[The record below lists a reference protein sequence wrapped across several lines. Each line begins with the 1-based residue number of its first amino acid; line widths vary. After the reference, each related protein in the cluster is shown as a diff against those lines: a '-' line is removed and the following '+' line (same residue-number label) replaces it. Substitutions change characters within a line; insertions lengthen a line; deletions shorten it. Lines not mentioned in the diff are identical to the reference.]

1 MKEPSVLAQLIQSY
15 ARARKLNRGKQL
27 HAHLISL
34 GGVPST
40 FVANHLINMYA
51 KCGDIHHAAA
61 LFDGMTQRNL
71 VSWSAMISGFSQNG
85 QALEALR
92 TFSLMCGAGVRPT
105 EFAFSSAIQA
115 SASFGSLAYGRQMH
129 CSSVKLGFDD
139 ELFVGS
145 NLAEMYAGCGSLIEA
160 RLVFEEMPWKDEV
173 SWTTMIDGYAKNGNF
188 EDALRAFKEMIDA
201 GRITIDQHALCS
213 ALNACA
219 GLKAYRFGQS
229 LHSSVV
235 KLGLES
241 ETFIVNALTD
251 MYAKAGDMDSA
262 SSVSKKVGSDW
273 NVVSCSSLID
283 GYVEMNQFEEALR
296 TYVDCRRHGTE
307 PNEFTFSSMV
317 KACANQA
324 VLEQGTQFHA
334 QVIKTS
340 FDIDPYVSSSLV
352 DMYGKCGILKCS
364 IQLFGEI
371 QHASDA
377 AWNSMVG
384 ALAHHG
390 RGKEAVEAFHRMVAG
405 GCKPNHISFVNLLM
419 ACSHSGLV
427 ESGLEYFHS
436 MHKTYGVEP
445 AEEHYSCV
453 IDMLARAGRLEEV
466 KDFIGR
472 MPFEPNAY
480 GWCSL
485 LGACRTHGDVELGEF
500 AAEKLMKLEPGNTGI
515 HVLLST
521 MYASMGHWEDVK
533 AARKL
538 MRDSRVKK
546 LPGFSWVDVDN
557 KAHVFGADDPSH
569 PQIKEIHEKLEELSV
584 KLSQAGYVPVTA
596 SVASNLEEG
605 SRGRS
610 LHHHSERIAVA
621 FALISTPPTKPIIV
635 KKNLRICMDCHS
647 AIKLISQIESRE
659 IIVRDNARFHHFAD
673 GMCSCG
679 DYCYDGLFS
688 DGKTFKKPRR
698 PYEKER
704 LDAEL
709 KLVGEYGLRCKRELW
724 RVQYALSRIRNAA
737 RDLLTLDEKNP
748 RRIFE
753 GEALLRRMNRYGLLE
768 EGQNKLDYVLALT
781 VENFLERRLQT
792 LVFKSGMAKSIHHA
806 RVLIRQRHIRV
817 GRQVVNIPSFMVRVD
832 SAKHIDFSL
841 TSPFGGGRPGRVK
854 RRNQKAAAKKAAG
867 GDGDEEDEE

>member
-1 MKEPSVLAQLIQSY
+1 
-15 ARARKLNRGKQL
+15 
-27 HAHLISL
+27 
-34 GGVPST
+34 
-40 FVANHLINMYA
+40 MYA

-105 EFAFSSAIQA
+105 
-115 SASFGSLAYGRQMH
+115 
-129 CSSVKLGFDD
+129 D
-139 ELFVGS
+139 

-201 GRITIDQHALCS
+201 G
-213 ALNACA
+213 
-219 GLKAYRFGQS
+219 
-229 LHSSVV
+229 
-235 KLGLES
+235 
-241 ETFIVNALTD
+241 
-251 MYAKAGDMDSA
+251 
-262 SSVSKKVGSDW
+262 
-273 NVVSCSSLID
+273 
-283 GYVEMNQFEEALR
+283 
-296 TYVDCRRHGTE
+296 TE

-340 FDIDPYVSSSLV
+340 FDMDPYVSSSLV

-538 MRDSRVKK
+538 MRDSR
-546 LPGFSWVDVDN
+546 
-557 KAHVFGADDPSH
+557 
-569 PQIKEIHEKLEELSV
+569 IHEKLDELSV

-635 KKNLRICMDCHS
+635 KKNLRICIDCHS

-679 DYCYDGLFS
+679 DY
-688 DGKTFKKPRR
+688 
-698 PYEKER
+698 
-704 LDAEL
+704 
-709 KLVGEYGLRCKRELW
+709 W
-724 RVQYALSRIRNAA
+724 
-737 RDLLTLDEKNP
+737 
-748 RRIFE
+748 
-753 GEALLRRMNRYGLLE
+753 
-768 EGQNKLDYVLALT
+768 
-781 VENFLERRLQT
+781 
-792 LVFKSGMAKSIHHA
+792 
-806 RVLIRQRHIRV
+806 
-817 GRQVVNIPSFMVRVD
+817 
-832 SAKHIDFSL
+832 
-841 TSPFGGGRPGRVK
+841 
-854 RRNQKAAAKKAAG
+854 
-867 GDGDEEDEE
+867 